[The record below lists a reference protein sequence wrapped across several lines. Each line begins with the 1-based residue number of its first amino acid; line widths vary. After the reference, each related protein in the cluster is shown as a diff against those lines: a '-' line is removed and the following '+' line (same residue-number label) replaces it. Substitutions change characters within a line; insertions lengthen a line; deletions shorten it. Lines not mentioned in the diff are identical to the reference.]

1 MLVIKPKLMIY
12 RGLISM
18 AIVPEEPVCIR
29 PAGVVVSNFKK
40 VSRTYDYNSES
51 MIFMREDL
59 TEALN
64 GVECFSHIHVIYH
77 QHRRQDWLELME
89 WKGEQPP
96 ITIPVAG
103 KPACPGIYTTR
114 SPSRPSA
121 IGSCVV
127 ELLKREGNRLYVRGL
142 DAIDG
147 TPVLD
152 IKIYIP
158 QYDAFPFAETPLN
171 CCMGHEMVTTSRH
184 FRWDTINVELT
195 LGLRTGARALQALGI
210 SRGEAISAEV
220 AGGHFFA
227 QGIEGA
233 TGCSILR
240 GNMIFKELN
249 TSPGQWKLK
258 LVGQDKE
265 VKIRLNDHI
274 YAGASEIL
282 EAGGDILFAGIEQK
296 KKYSGEAY

>member
-1 MLVIKPKLMIY
+1 MV
-12 RGLISM
+12 
-18 AIVPEEPVCIR
+18 IVPEEPVCIR
-29 PAGVVVSNFKK
+29 PAGVVVSNYKK
-40 VSRTYDYNSES
+40 VSRTYDYNNES

-64 GVECFSHIHVIYH
+64 GIECFSHIHVIYH

-89 WKGEQPP
+89 WNGAQPP

-103 KPACPGIYTTR
+103 KPDCLGIYTTR

-127 ELLKREGNRLYVRGL
+127 ELIKREGNRLYVRGL

-158 QYDAFPFAETPLN
+158 QYDAFPFAESPLN
-171 CCMGHEMVTTSRH
+171 SCMRHELVTTSRH
-184 FRWDTINVELT
+184 FRWDAINVELT

-210 SRGEAISAEV
+210 GRGEASRAEV
-220 AGGHFFA
+220 FGGHFFA

-233 TGCSILR
+233 TGCSVLR
-240 GNMIFKELN
+240 GNMFLN
-249 TSPGQWKLK
+249 ESNASPGSWRIKLSGK
-258 LVGQDKE
+258 DSRVE
-265 VKIRLNDHI
+265 IRLNDRN
-274 YAGASEIL
+274 YRGANEVL
-282 EAGGDILFAGIEQK
+282 EAGEDILFSGIELK
-296 KKYSGEAY
+296 REY